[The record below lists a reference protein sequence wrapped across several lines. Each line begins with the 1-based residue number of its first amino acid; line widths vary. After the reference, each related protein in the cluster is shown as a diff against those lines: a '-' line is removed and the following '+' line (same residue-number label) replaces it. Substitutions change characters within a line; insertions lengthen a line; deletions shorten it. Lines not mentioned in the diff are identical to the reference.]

1 MCHAVFSILY
11 WVDHELDL
19 QWYLFAICLISR
31 YYLIMLFPP
40 VFEPVVQLMF
50 TMLAP
55 LLLHMQQK
63 NLEVLEVFLGS
74 ENAGSVIKDC
84 PG

>member
-1 MCHAVFSILY
+1 
-11 WVDHELDL
+11 
-19 QWYLFAICLISR
+19 
-31 YYLIMLFPP
+31 MLFSP

-63 NLEVLEVFLGS
+63 NLEVLEVFLGGK
-74 ENAGSVIKDC
+74 NAGSVIKDC